1 MSVNAAGRCRD
12 EIRYCSPEDQ
22 EIHAAASRDNVRRGG
37 KNVPASVT
45 PNGPTRSEVKREGT
59 ATAEAEALGRRA
71 AQDKRDSFV
80 RGNTTERL
88 LEKGVVKLTG
98 LAGKI
103 YSGVK
108 QVTEAHKLITDHAK
122 ELGKKLDEAARRD
135 GMNLAVLSIVGSKLA
150 PGYVKET
157 TAGLS
162 GSEQIAKGIHNALTG
177 LPPAKLNQV
186 MRSLVSSASDGVDA
200 ARSKNLNSRAD
211 LAKAMASDP
220 AFAKRVESESAF
232 RHGVDS
238 MIWAA
243 QKRSK

>member
-71 AQDKRDSFV
+71 AQDKRD
-80 RGNTTERL
+80 NTTERL
-88 LEKGVVKLTG
+88 LEKGVEKLTG

-135 GMNLAVLSIVGSKLA
+135 GMNLAVLSIVGSKLP

-162 GSEQIAKGIHNALTG
+162 GSEQIAKGIHDALTG
-177 LPPAKLNQV
+177 LPPAKLTQV
-186 MRSLVSSASDGVDA
+186 MRSLVSSANDGVDA

-220 AFAKRVESESAF
+220 AFAKRYESESAF